1 LIVAANDLRAD
12 AERRQSGTCED
23 AKVGGVAGH
32 SFDGP
37 TSDGERAGRPI
48 LVTGA
53 HRSGTTWVGKM
64 LALAPGVAYIH
75 EPFSPRTAA
84 GLSPARFDRYFTVV
98 TSENEA
104 RYRAGLEQTI
114 RFRYGLGAQLRSL
127 RGPADVARTGRDLVR
142 VERARLTHA
151 RPLVKD
157 PIALLSAEWLAQSFG
172 MDVVVLIRHPAAF
185 AASLKRLGWKH
196 SFATFMQDGRVPE
209 VLRPY
214 EAEIR
219 EQAERPGEV
228 LAQAALL
235 WRVLYNAVDGYRER
249 HPGWLFLRHEDVS
262 ADPVATFERLYAE
275 LRLDFTPR
283 ARQSVAR
290 ASAPDNPAELPTPHA
305 VQLASAASLGRWRE
319 DLTADEVETLRE
331 RTRDV
336 WPRFYTGQD
345 W

>member
-1 LIVAANDLRAD
+1 V
-12 AERRQSGTCED
+12 SG
-23 AKVGGVAGH
+23 K
-32 SFDGP
+32 
-37 TSDGERAGRPI
+37 PI

-75 EPFSPRTAA
+75 EPFNPRTAA

-104 RYRAGLEQTI
+104 RYRPGLEQTI
-114 RFRYGLGAQLRSL
+114 RFRYGLGAQLGSL
-127 RGPADVARTGRDLVR
+127 RGVADVARTGRDLVR
-142 VERARLTHA
+142 VGRNRLTGR

-157 PIALLSAEWLAQSFG
+157 PIALLSAEWLAESFG

-196 SFATFMQDGRVPE
+196 SFATFIQDGRVPE
-209 VLRPY
+209 VVRPF

-219 EQAERPGEV
+219 EQAERPGEI

-235 WRVLYNAVDGYRER
+235 WRLLYNAVDGYRER
-249 HPGWLFLRHEDVS
+249 HPDWTFVRHEDAS
-262 ADPVATFERLYAE
+262 LDPVGTFERLYERLGLE
-275 LRLDFTPR
+275 LT
-283 ARQSVAR
+283 AAAR
-290 ASAPDNPAELPTPHA
+290 AEIARSSDPDNPAALPTPHSVA
-305 VQLASAASLGRWRE
+305 LASAASLGRWRE
-319 DLTADEVETLRE
+319 DLAAEEVETLRE

-336 WPRFYTGQD
+336 WPRFYADED

>member
-1 LIVAANDLRAD
+1 MALGASAVRYAARPPALRGAC
-12 AERRQSGTCED
+12 AATFRVSG
-23 AKVGGVAGH
+23 K
-32 SFDGP
+32 
-37 TSDGERAGRPI
+37 PI

-75 EPFSPRTAA
+75 EPFNPRTPPVSAPRGSTA
-84 GLSPARFDRYFTVV
+84 TSPSSR
-98 TSENEA
+98 
-104 RYRAGLEQTI
+104 
-114 RFRYGLGAQLRSL
+114 
-127 RGPADVARTGRDLVR
+127 ARTRRATGPGSSRRSAFATASARSCGRCAAPPTS
-142 VERARLTHA
+142 RAPAATRPRSDANRLTGA

-157 PIALLSAEWLAQSFG
+157 PIALLSAEWLAESFG

-196 SFATFMQDGRVPE
+196 SFATFIQDGEVPE
-209 VLRPY
+209 VVRPY

-219 EQAERPGEV
+219 EQAERPGEI

-235 WRVLYNAVDGYRER
+235 WRLLYNAVDGYRER
-249 HPGWLFLRHEDVS
+249 HPDWAFVRHEDAS
-262 ADPVATFERLYAE
+262 RRPRRRPSSSSTGGSGWS
-275 LRLDFTPR
+275 LRRPR
-283 ARQSVAR
+283 ARRIAR
-290 ASAPDNPAELPTPHA
+290 ASAPDNPAELTTPHA
-305 VQLASAASLGRWRE
+305 VELDSAASLGRWRD

-336 WPRFYTGQD
+336 WPRFYSDED

>member
-1 LIVAANDLRAD
+1 M
-12 AERRQSGTCED
+12 
-23 AKVGGVAGH
+23 
-32 SFDGP
+32 
-37 TSDGERAGRPI
+37 SDKPI

-84 GLSPARFDRYFTVV
+84 GLSPAGFDRYFTVV

-104 RYRAGLEQTI
+104 RYRPGLEQTI

-127 RGPADVARTGRDLVR
+127 SGGRDLAR
-142 VERARLTHA
+142 VERARLSGA

-157 PIALLSAEWLAQSFG
+157 PIALLSAEWLAETFG

-196 SFATFMQDGRVPE
+196 SFATFIQEGRVPE
-209 VLRPY
+209 VVRPY

-219 EQAERPGEV
+219 QQAERPGEI

-235 WRVLYNAVDGYRER
+235 WRLLYNAVDSYRER
-249 HPGWLFLRHEDVS
+249 QPDWAFVRHEDAS
-262 ADPVATFERLYAE
+262 AEPVATFERLYAQ
-275 LRLDFTPR
+275 LGLDLTP
-283 ARQSVAR
+283 AAKEAIAR
-290 ASAPDNPAELPTPHA
+290 ASAPDNPAELATPYA
-305 VQLASAASLGRWRE
+305 VELDSAASIGRWRE
-319 DLTADEVETLRE
+319 DLTAEEVETLRE

-336 WPRFYTGQD
+336 WPRFYSDDD

>member
-1 LIVAANDLRAD
+1 M
-12 AERRQSGTCED
+12 
-23 AKVGGVAGH
+23 
-32 SFDGP
+32 
-37 TSDGERAGRPI
+37 SDKPI

-84 GLSPARFDRYFTVV
+84 GLSPAGFDRYFTVV
-98 TSENEA
+98 TSENQA
-104 RYRAGLEQTI
+104 RYRPGLEQTI

-127 RGPADVARTGRDLVR
+127 RGGRDLARIPRDLVR
-142 VERARLTHA
+142 VERARLSGA

-157 PIALLSAEWLAQSFG
+157 PIALLSAEWLAETFE

-196 SFATFMQDGRVPE
+196 SFATFIQEGRVPE
-209 VLRPY
+209 VVRPY

-219 EQAERPGEV
+219 QQAERPGEI

-235 WRVLYNAVDGYRER
+235 WRLLYNAVDSYRER
-249 HPGWLFLRHEDVS
+249 QPDWAFVRHEDAS
-262 ADPVATFERLYAE
+262 AEPVATFERLYAQ
-275 LRLDFTPR
+275 LGLDLTP
-283 ARQSVAR
+283 AAKEAIAR
-290 ASAPDNPAELPTPHA
+290 ASAPDNPAELATPYA
-305 VQLASAASLGRWRE
+305 VELDSAASIGRWRE
-319 DLTADEVETLRE
+319 DLTAEEVETLRE

-336 WPRFYTGQD
+336 WPRFYSDDD

>member
-1 LIVAANDLRAD
+1 L
-12 AERRQSGTCED
+12 S
-23 AKVGGVAGH
+23 AG
-32 SFDGP
+32 
-37 TSDGERAGRPI
+37 API

-64 LALAPGVAYIH
+64 LALAPGVSYIH
-75 EPFSPRTAA
+75 EPFNPRTAP

-104 RYRAGLEQTI
+104 RYRPGLEQTV
-114 RFRYGLGAQLRSL
+114 RFRYGLGDQLRSL
-127 RGPADVARTGRDLVR
+127 RGAADLARTGRDLVR
-142 VERARLTHA
+142 VQRARMTGA

-157 PIALLSAEWLAQSFG
+157 PIALLSAEWLVASFG

-185 AASLKRLGWKH
+185 AASLKRLCWKH
-196 SFATFMQDGRVPE
+196 SFATFVQDGRVPE

-219 EQAERPGEV
+219 EQAERPGEI

-249 HPGWLFLRHEDVS
+249 HPDWVFLRHEDAS
-262 ADPVATFERLYAE
+262 LDPVGTFERLYERLGLELTAAARAE
-275 LRLDFTPR
+275 I
-283 ARQSVAR
+283 AR
-290 ASAPDNPAELPTPHA
+290 ASAPDNPAELSTPHA
-305 VQLASAASLGRWRE
+305 VELDSAASLGRWRD
-319 DLTADEVETLRE
+319 DLTAEEVETLRE

-336 WPRFYTGQD
+336 WPRFYSDDD

>member
-1 LIVAANDLRAD
+1 V
-12 AERRQSGTCED
+12 SG
-23 AKVGGVAGH
+23 G
-32 SFDGP
+32 
-37 TSDGERAGRPI
+37 PI

-64 LALAPGVAYIH
+64 LALAPGVAYVH
-75 EPFSPRTAA
+75 EPFSPRTAP

-98 TSENEA
+98 TSQNEA
-104 RYRAGLEQTI
+104 RYRPGLERTI
-114 RFRYGLGAQLRSL
+114 RFRYGIGAQLRSL
-127 RGPADVARTGRDLVR
+127 RRPRDLARTGRDFSR
-142 VERARLTHA
+142 VVRARLSSA

-157 PIALLSAEWLAQSFG
+157 PIALLSAEWLAETFA

-196 SFATFMQDGRVPE
+196 SFATFIQEGGVPE

-219 EQAERPGEV
+219 EQAEHPGEI

-235 WRVLYNAVDGYRER
+235 WRVLYHAVDGYRER
-249 HPGWLFLRHEDVS
+249 HPGWSFLRHEDVS
-262 ADPVATFERLYAE
+262 AEPVATFERLYE
-275 LRLDFTPR
+275 QLGLDFTR
-283 ARQSVAR
+283 SAREAIAR
-290 ASAPDNPAELPTPHA
+290 ASGPDNPAELTTPHA
-305 VQLASAASLGRWRE
+305 VQLASAASLGRWRD
-319 DLTADEVETLRE
+319 DLSAEEVETLRE

-336 WPRFYTGQD
+336 WPRFYSDQD

>member
-1 LIVAANDLRAD
+1 M
-12 AERRQSGTCED
+12 
-23 AKVGGVAGH
+23 
-32 SFDGP
+32 
-37 TSDGERAGRPI
+37 SDKPI

-84 GLSPARFDRYFTVV
+84 GLSPAGFDRYFTVV
-98 TSENEA
+98 TSENQA
-104 RYRAGLEQTI
+104 RYRPGLEQTI
-114 RFRYGLGAQLRSL
+114 RFRYGLGAQLHSL
-127 RGPADVARTGRDLVR
+127 RGGRDLARIPRDFAR
-142 VERARLTHA
+142 VERTRLSGA

-157 PIALLSAEWLAQSFG
+157 PIALLSAEWLAETFE

-196 SFATFMQDGRVPE
+196 SFATFIREGRVPE
-209 VLRPY
+209 VVRPY

-219 EQAERPGEV
+219 QQAERPGEI

-235 WRVLYNAVDGYRER
+235 WRLLYNAVDGYRER
-249 HPGWLFLRHEDVS
+249 HPDWAFVRHEDAS
-262 ADPVATFERLYAE
+262 AEPVATFERLYAQ
-275 LRLDFTPR
+275 LGLDLTP
-283 ARQSVAR
+283 AAKEAIAR
-290 ASAPDNPAELPTPHA
+290 ASAPDNPAELATPYA
-305 VQLASAASLGRWRE
+305 VELDSAASIGRWRE
-319 DLTADEVETLRE
+319 DLTAEEVETLRE

-336 WPRFYTGQD
+336 WPRFYSDDD

>member
-1 LIVAANDLRAD
+1 M
-12 AERRQSGTCED
+12 SG
-23 AKVGGVAGH
+23 K
-32 SFDGP
+32 
-37 TSDGERAGRPI
+37 PI

-75 EPFSPRTAA
+75 EPFNPRTAA

-104 RYRAGLEQTI
+104 RYRPGLEQTI
-114 RFRYGLGAQLRSL
+114 RLHYGLGAQLRSL
-127 RGPADVARTGRDLVR
+127 RGLADVARTGRDVVR
-142 VERARLTHA
+142 VGRNRLTGK

-157 PIALLSAEWLAQSFG
+157 PIALLSAEWLAETFG

-196 SFATFMQDGRVPE
+196 SFATFIQDGQVPE
-209 VLRPY
+209 VVRPY

-219 EQAERPGEV
+219 EQAERPGEI

-235 WRVLYNAVDGYRER
+235 WRLLYNAVDGYRER
-249 HPGWLFLRHEDVS
+249 HPGWSYVRHEDAS
-262 ADPVATFERLYAE
+262 AEPVPTFEHLYE
-275 LRLDFTPR
+275 KLGLDFTPA
-283 ARQSVAR
+283 AREAIAR
-290 ASAPDNPAELPTPHA
+290 ASASDNPAELATPHA
-305 VQLASAASLGRWRE
+305 VELDSAASLGRWRE
-319 DLTADEVETLRE
+319 DLTAEEVETLRE

-336 WPRFYTGQD
+336 WPRFYSDED

>member
-1 LIVAANDLRAD
+1 M
-12 AERRQSGTCED
+12 SG
-23 AKVGGVAGH
+23 
-32 SFDGP
+32 
-37 TSDGERAGRPI
+37 GRPI

-64 LALAPGVAYIH
+64 LALAPGVAYVH
-75 EPFSPRTAA
+75 EPFSPRTPK
-84 GLSPARFDRYFTVV
+84 GLSPAGFDRYFTVV
-98 TSENEA
+98 SDANAA
-104 RYRAGLEQTI
+104 RYASGLE
-114 RFRYGLGAQLRSL
+114 RSLALRYDLGAQLRSARSWRDVVRIPRDYRRL
-127 RGPADVARTGRDLVR
+127 LDARRGGR
-142 VERARLTHA
+142 
-151 RPLVKD
+151 RPLMKD
-157 PIALLSAEWLAQSFG
+157 PIALLSAEWLAETFG

-196 SFATFMQDGRVPE
+196 SFDTFIQDGRVPE

-219 EQAERPGEV
+219 EQAERPGEI

-249 HPGWLFLRHEDVS
+249 HPHWSFVRHEDAS
-262 ADPVATFERLYAE
+262 ADPVATYERLYG
-275 LRLDFTPR
+275 RLGLEFTAA
-283 ARQSVAR
+283 ARETIAR

-305 VQLASAASLGRWRE
+305 VELDSAASLGRWRD
-319 DLTADEVETLRE
+319 DLTSEEVETLRE

-336 WPRFYTGQD
+336 WPRFYSDED

>member
-1 LIVAANDLRAD
+1 
-12 AERRQSGTCED
+12 
-23 AKVGGVAGH
+23 
-32 SFDGP
+32 
-37 TSDGERAGRPI
+37 
-48 LVTGA
+48 
-53 HRSGTTWVGKM
+53 M

-75 EPFSPRTAA
+75 EPFNPRTAA

-98 TSENEA
+98 TRENEA
-104 RYRAGLEQTI
+104 RYRPGLEQTL
-114 RFRYGLGAQLRSL
+114 RFHYGLGAQLRSL
-127 RGPADVARTGRDLVR
+127 RGASDLARTGRDFAR
-142 VERARLTHA
+142 VGRARLSGA

-157 PIALLSAEWLAQSFG
+157 PIALLSAEWLAETFG

-196 SFATFMQDGRVPE
+196 SFATFIQDGRVPE

-219 EQAERPGEV
+219 EQAEQPGEI

-249 HPGWLFLRHEDVS
+249 HPGWSFLRHEDVS
-262 ADPVATFERLYAE
+262 AEPVATYEGLYAE
-275 LRLDFTPR
+275 LGLDFTPS
-283 ARQSVAR
+283 ARQSIAR
-290 ASAPDNPAELPTPHA
+290 ASAPDNPAQLPTPHA

-319 DLTADEVETLRE
+319 DLTADEVATLRE

-336 WPRFYTGQD
+336 WPRFYSAED

>member
-1 LIVAANDLRAD
+1 V
-12 AERRQSGTCED
+12 
-23 AKVGGVAGH
+23 
-32 SFDGP
+32 
-37 TSDGERAGRPI
+37 SDKPI

-84 GLSPARFDRYFTVV
+84 GLSPAGFDRYFTVV

-104 RYRAGLEQTI
+104 RYRPGLEQTI

-127 RGPADVARTGRDLVR
+127 RGGRDLARIPRDLVR
-142 VERARLTHA
+142 VERARLSGA

-157 PIALLSAEWLAQSFG
+157 PIALLSAEWLAETFG

-196 SFATFMQDGRVPE
+196 SFANFIQEGRVPE
-209 VLRPY
+209 VVRPY

-219 EQAERPGEV
+219 QQAERPGEI

-235 WRVLYNAVDGYRER
+235 WRLLYNAVDGYRER
-249 HPGWLFLRHEDVS
+249 HPDWAFVRHEDAS
-262 ADPVATFERLYAE
+262 AEPVATFERLYAQ
-275 LRLDFTPR
+275 LGLDLTP
-283 ARQSVAR
+283 AAKEAIAR
-290 ASAPDNPAELPTPHA
+290 ASAPDNPAELATPYA
-305 VQLASAASLGRWRE
+305 VELDSAASIGRWRE
-319 DLTADEVETLRE
+319 DLTAEEVETLRE

-336 WPRFYTGQD
+336 WPRFYSDDD

>member
-1 LIVAANDLRAD
+1 MS
-12 AERRQSGTCED
+12 QG
-23 AKVGGVAGH
+23 K
-32 SFDGP
+32 
-37 TSDGERAGRPI
+37 PI

-75 EPFSPRTAA
+75 EPFNPRTAA
-84 GLSPARFDRYFTVV
+84 GLSPAGFDRYFTVV
-98 TSENEA
+98 TAENEG

-114 RFRYGLGAQLRSL
+114 RFRYGLGPQLRSL
-127 RGPADVARTGRDLVR
+127 RGVADVARTGRDLVR
-142 VERARLTHA
+142 VNRARLTHA

-157 PIALLSAEWLAQSFG
+157 PIALLSAEWLAETFG

-196 SFATFMQDGRVPE
+196 SFASFIQDGRVPE

-219 EQAERPGEV
+219 EQAERPGEI

-249 HPGWLFLRHEDVS
+249 HPDWSFVRHEEAS
-262 ADPVATFERLYAE
+262 AEPVATFEGLYEQLGLE
-275 LRLDFTPR
+275 LTPA
-283 ARQSVAR
+283 AREAIAR
-290 ASAPDNPAELPTPHA
+290 ASASGNPAELLTPHS
-305 VQLASAASLGRWRE
+305 VELDSAASLGRWRD
-319 DLTADEVETLRE
+319 DLTPDEVETLRE

-336 WPRFYTGQD
+336 WSRFYSNED